1 MEPRKFSI
9 NATSRLF
16 TSVFVAVIL
25 LLPHRADSAGATI
38 DNDVFWK
45 DQSGGGIY
53 SQGGGILK
61 VGSTYYWYGV
71 KYEGAVAYAAAPTG
85 KNSNTTFA
93 GVTCYSSKDLVSWK
107 DEGLALTPDQAGP
120 GWFGRVGVVYNATTE
135 KYVLIGQG
143 SSPDSVGGEYYATSS
158 TPDGAFKF
166 NRIQTDMTFFV
177 NGGTGDQTV
186 FQDDDGKAY
195 VICSSVNGRS
205 NLYVAPLR
213 ASDYLAIESTP
224 TRIYKGAGR
233 EGNAMF
239 KHDGTYYFC
248 SSDLHG
254 WNASHTYCM
263 SSKSILGI
271 YGPEFVMDGTDADF
285 SHVSQ
290 TGFFLTVNGTKQSTV
305 IFAGDRW
312 SDFAGNGLGYNQWC
326 PISFNGTTPHFNSMS
341 QWTLDAAT
349 GEWAVGKA
357 NNYVLKPGFEADR
370 VTQTTLAGWTV
381 SPVDTLDINSTSH
394 RTGRFGLYL
403 TGAKTATQAITGIP
417 NGTYDLSAWV
427 RSSGGQTSC
436 QLFAKG
442 YGGAD
447 LSALLNTAIS
457 SWTMKTIK
465 GIKVTNGTVKVG
477 VQTAGTA
484 GNWVNVDDFLL
495 VGAETS
501 VGADGPVHPVA
512 SGHPAGFK
520 LHSGVPFVLPDG
532 GADRRLQ
539 VFGLDGRLLLDFRA
553 KDRVT
558 LRGRGL
564 SDGIYLVRVLD

>member
-1 MEPRKFSI
+1 MLRILALAFI
-9 NATSRLF
+9 
-16 TSVFVAVIL
+16 AVL
-25 LLPHRADSAGATI
+25 LLTPLRTDAAGATI
-38 DNDVFWK
+38 DNDAFWK
-45 DQSGGGIY
+45 DQSGVPVY

-61 VGSTYYWYGV
+61 VGSIYYWYGV
-71 KYEGAVAYAAAPTG
+71 KYDGAVTYAIAPTG

-93 GVTCYSSKDLVSWK
+93 GVTCYSSKDLVNWK

-120 GWFGRVGVVYNATTE
+120 GWFGRVGVVYNSTT
-135 KYVLIGQG
+135 KMYVLIGQG
-143 SSPDSVGGEYYATSS
+143 SSPDSVNGEYFATSS

-166 NRIQTDMTFFV
+166 SRVQTNMTFFV

-213 ASDYLAIESTP
+213 TSDYLAIESTP

-239 KHDGTYYFC
+239 KNNGTYYFC

-263 SSKSILGI
+263 SSKSILGT
-271 YGPEFVMDGTDADF
+271 YSPEFVLDGTDADF

-326 PISFNGTTPHFNSMS
+326 PISFNGTTPHFNSLS
-341 QWTLDAAT
+341 QWTLDATT
-349 GEWAVGKA
+349 GEWSVGKQ
-357 NNYVLKPGFEADR
+357 NNYVLNPGFEADR
-370 VTQTTLAGWTV
+370 VSQSTLAGWTV
-381 SPVDTLDINSTSH
+381 SPADTLSINSTSH

-403 TGAKTATQAITGIP
+403 TGTKIATQAITGIP
-417 NGTYDLSAWV
+417 NGTYDLTAWV

-436 QLFAKG
+436 QLFANG
-442 YGGAD
+442 TGGSD
-447 LSALLNTAIS
+447 LATPLNAAMS
-457 SWTMKTIK
+457 GWTEKTIK
-465 GIKVTNGTVKVG
+465 GIKVTNETVKVG
-477 VQTAGTA
+477 IISSGAVS
-484 GNWVNVDDFLL
+484 NWVNVDDFKL
-495 VGAETS
+495 TS
-501 VGADGPVHPVA
+501 AATTVELGHAALTA
-512 SGHPAGFK
+512 SGPTAIKVHGGM
-520 LHSGVPFVLPDG
+520 SFVLPVQG
-532 GADRRLQ
+532 REVRLD
-539 VFGLDGRLLLDFRA
+539 VFALDGRPLTSFLA

-558 LRGRGL
+558 LRERGL
-564 SDGIYLVRVLD
+564 AESLYVVRISD